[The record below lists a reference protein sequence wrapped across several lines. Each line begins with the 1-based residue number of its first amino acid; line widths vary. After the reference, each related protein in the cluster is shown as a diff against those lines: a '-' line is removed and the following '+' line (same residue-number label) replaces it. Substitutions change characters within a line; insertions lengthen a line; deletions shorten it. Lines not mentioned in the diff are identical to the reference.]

1 MNLYPYKMI
10 DSEIF
15 INILKPIPL
24 YQLGALSSIYF
35 LSTIKKAVR
44 E

>member
-1 MNLYPYKMI
+1 MNLYPYTMI
-10 DSEIF
+10 DSGIF

-24 YQLGALSSIYF
+24 YQLRALSSIYF